1 MKNIQLKNGRPKQT
15 FFQRRYT
22 DGQQAHEKMFII
34 INYQRTANQ
43 NYNEVP
49 PHTGQNGHDLKSLQ
63 INASKNVEKMLLHC
77 WWECKLV
84 QPLWKTLQRFLQK
97 LKIELPC
104 DPAIPPLGI
113 YSDKTIIQ
121 KDMCAPMFI

>member
-84 QPLWKTLQRFLQK
+84 QSLWRAVWTVLEK
-97 LKIELPC
+97 LKLELLN
-104 DPAIPPLGI
+104 DPAIPLLGI
-113 YSDKTIIQ
+113 SR
-121 KDMCAPMFI
+121 